1 MTQSHMPYPGPA
13 PLTGGPEHEIEDDTH
28 LVGSKVQAI
37 RTGRTRLV
45 TVALVFA
52 VSFFV
57 LAGRLI
63 ELTVIREPGQSL
75 AFTTAAPTKATAGRA
90 DIVDRNG
97 TLLATNLL
105 TASLYADA
113 RSVPDAA
120 KAARRLVG
128 VLPELSLAAVQ
139 ERLASDRAFVWLKRN
154 LTPSQQAAVNGLG
167 IPGLHFRDEQRRL
180 YPHGSL
186 ESHVLGFTDV
196 DGNGISGMEK
206 YFDQEM
212 RERGPRGQALQVS
225 LDVRVQHALRDE
237 LTAAMGRF
245 RATGA
250 AGLVLN
256 ANTGEIMGLVSLP
269 DFDPN
274 HPSAAPAL
282 ARFNRATKGVY
293 ELGSVFKVLTV
304 AMALDSGATKIRGGY
319 DATKPIRVAR
329 FTIRDSHA
337 KKRWLSVPEILIYS
351 SNIGAAKM
359 AMDVGRDGQR
369 KYLDRFGLLGR
380 PSLELP
386 EVGMP
391 ITPARWGDIST
402 MTAAYGH
409 GLAVSPV
416 QFASAFAAMVNG
428 GVLLPATLIKRK
440 PGERTV
446 GVQVI
451 SKRTSK
457 QLRRLLRAV
466 VEKGTGRKAQAP
478 GYLVGGK
485 TGTAEKAG
493 AGGYRRKALIS
504 SFVAAF
510 PMTAPKYVVYLLL
523 DEPQG
528 DVETHG
534 YATAGWTA
542 APLTGRVVSRIAP
555 ILGVR
560 PQDNEAAPV
569 RRAMAQPLY
578 SRVDHRGRN
587 IAVN

>member
-1 MTQSHMPYPGPA
+1 MIVSELLVREPGIAADP
-13 PLTGGPEHEIEDDTH
+13 GRDEDGAI

-37 RTGRTRLV
+37 RIGRTRLL

-63 ELTVIREPGQSL
+63 ELTVIREPGHSF
-75 AFTTAAPTKATAGRA
+75 AFTTASPAKSTAGRA

-97 TLLATNLL
+97 VLLATSLL

-113 RSVPDAA
+113 RVVPDPA
-120 KAARRLVG
+120 KAARRLVT
-128 VLPELSLAAVQ
+128 VLPELSPSAVL
-139 ERLASDRAFVWLKRN
+139 ERLASGRAFVWLKRN

-167 IPGLHFRDEQRRL
+167 IPGLYFRGEQRRL
-180 YPHGSL
+180 YPQGAL

-196 DGNGISGMEK
+196 DGNGISGIEK

-212 RERGPRGQALQVS
+212 RDRGPRGQSLQLS

-237 LTAAMGRF
+237 LTLAMQRF
-245 RATGA
+245 RALGA
-250 AGLVLN
+250 AGVVMD
-256 ANTGEIMGLVSLP
+256 ANTGEVLALASLP

-274 HPSAAPAL
+274 HASAAPAT

-304 AMALDSGATKIRGGY
+304 AMALDSGATGLQGRY
-319 DATKPIRVAR
+319 DASKPIRVAR
-329 FTIRDSHA
+329 FTIRDSHP
-337 KKRWLSVPEILIYS
+337 KNRWLSVPEVLIYS

-359 AMDVGRDGQR
+359 ALDVGRNGQR

-391 ITPARWGDIST
+391 IIPARWGDIST
-402 MTAAYGH
+402 MTASFGH

-416 QFASAFAAMVNG
+416 QFTTAFAAMVNG
-428 GVLLPATLIKRK
+428 GVLFPATLIKHK
-440 PGERTV
+440 TGERTV

-451 SKRTSK
+451 RARTSG

-466 VEKGTGRKAQAP
+466 VEKGTGRKADAA

-493 AGGYRRKALIS
+493 VRGYRRDALIS

-510 PMTAPKYVVYLLL
+510 PITAPKYVVYVLL

-528 DVETHG
+528 DAETHG
-534 YATAGWTA
+534 FAGAGWTA
-542 APLTGRVVSRIAP
+542 APLAGRVIGRIAP

-560 PQDNEAAPV
+560 PLDKDGAVPV
-569 RRAMAQPLY
+569 RRAMAPPPTAALHGR
-578 SRVDHRGRN
+578 SRNV
-587 IAVN
+587 AVN